1 MSTATPSTQEG
12 PAATASPR
20 PAADVARS
28 SRRASTKRSTSSHA
42 SVVHAHSHRTK
53 TRRTDQG

>member
-1 MSTATPSTQEG
+1 MSTATPATEEG
-12 PAATASPR
+12 ATTDSPR

-28 SRRASTKRSTSSHA
+28 SRRAVTKRSTSSHA

-53 TRRTDQG
+53 TRRSD